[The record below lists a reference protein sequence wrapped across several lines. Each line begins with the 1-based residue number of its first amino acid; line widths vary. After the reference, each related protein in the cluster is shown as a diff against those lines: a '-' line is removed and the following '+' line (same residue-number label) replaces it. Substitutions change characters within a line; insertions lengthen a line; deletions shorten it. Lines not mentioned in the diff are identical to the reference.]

1 MGTRTRIQK
10 ALATGKTAVKGC
22 LAVAG
27 LLGLFFAVVP
37 DSWGAQQN
45 SREILARWGKKVITK
60 QELEAKIASL
70 PPEYQMRIKTDE
82 QTREFLEGIIH
93 LDIIGAEARAKHI
106 DKEKDV
112 AVRVTDTV
120 NSILAQ
126 EYMKKVISKVK
137 KPTEQDVEQYY
148 QTHKGEFIHP
158 AQVKAQ
164 HILIRVDAEAKPEA
178 VEAAKAKAE
187 GIRKELLAGG
197 DFGKLAEKYSDDEGS
212 KASGGDLG
220 FFTKDK
226 MIAEFAQAAFS
237 LKKDEISQPVKT
249 EYGYHLIKVN
259 ELSPEKP
266 MVRDE
271 VVPLIQS
278 SLENAKRQEAVEK
291 ELERLKK
298 KYKVRIVPQPAQPA
312 EK

>member
-1 MGTRTRIQK
+1 MRTRIRIQTVFAAGK
-10 ALATGKTAVKGC
+10 AAVKGC
-22 LAVAG
+22 LVVAG
-27 LLGLFFAVVP
+27 LLGLFFAGVP
-37 DSWGAQQN
+37 DSWGAPQG
-45 SREILARWGKKVITK
+45 SKEILARWGKKVITK
-60 QELEAKIASL
+60 QDLEAKIASL
-70 PPEYQMRIKTDE
+70 PPEYQMRVKTDE
-82 QTREFLEGIIH
+82 QVREFLEGIIH
-93 LDIIGAEARAKHI
+93 LDIIGAEARAKQI
-106 DKEKDV
+106 DKDKAV
-112 AVRVTDTV
+112 AARIGDTV

-126 EYMKKVISKVK
+126 EYMKKVIANIK

-148 QTHKGEFIHP
+148 QAHKGEFIHP

-164 HILIRVDAEAKPEA
+164 HILIRLDAEAKPEA
-178 VEAAKAKAE
+178 VAAAKAKAE

-220 FFTKDK
+220 FFAKDK
-226 MIAEFAQAAFS
+226 MIAEFADAAFS

-249 EYGYHLIKVN
+249 EYGFHLIKVN
-259 ELSPEKP
+259 EISPEKP
-266 MVRDE
+266 MIRDE

-278 SLENAKRQEAVEK
+278 SLENAKRQAAVEK

-298 KYKVRIVPQPAQPA
+298 KYKVRITNKPA